1 MRQSGPARIVCSL
14 AFAAALF
21 LIISAVSRYL
31 MLQAFAPD
39 DLAKLTGAEKYD
51 VFRTGTLYDIRA
63 FTLTFAPFLLVML
76 LGSVFRSPRTVG
88 IAFRT
93 GGVFTAFVLIV
104 FSVINFYFYRTYN
117 SYIDVFIFSAFDEDA
132 EAVMKTVVHDYPL
145 GRALIAAA
153 LGLLLLIYIF
163 RKADAL
169 FSGARLPW
177 NTRAAWGKVLP
188 GVLVLIVIAVY
199 VIGTRGS
206 VGRFPL
212 RRNDAAASRFRAV
225 NMSLPN
231 SLMAFYWAVSDRRNT
246 KRLPEAENDELR
258 KLARNVGIEADISDP
273 SGAFRQKVPGEA
285 RSLRDSPN
293 VVFAVMESM
302 STHMLRF
309 DDPASFDLM
318 GSLRGILGDGYHFR
332 NFLSEGDGTMDTLAR
347 LLIRGTRLDVS
358 VTDAKRAPFLFNA
371 VKPFKEKGYKLVFI
385 TSGSAAWRN
394 IGEFLTFLG
403 FDEIDDEH
411 SIENKYPEAKA
422 GAWGVPDGFMFRF
435 ASDRLEKARKKGEKV
450 FILMLSTTNHGPYL
464 VPKSYHGADFEIPEK
479 ALRRFPLPDIRQMF
493 RTFRYANDMLGTFI
507 SDELK
512 GSGRDDTVIAFTGDH
527 NVRGLNYTRTSEA
540 LLGHSVPFWIY
551 VPEKFRKGAAY
562 DGKKFASQMGI
573 FPTLYGRALPGS
585 DFVYPGCDILSD
597 GCEPSFAFNAMI
609 SGINGKACL
618 IDEPAFSWSGMRLLR
633 PDDLELDPSAPVGKD
648 DRDCRKARS
657 FEELLD
663 WYCRYAV
670 VNLREKKSGK

>member
-1 MRQSGPARIVCSL
+1 MRTSGLMRLICSL
-14 AFAAALF
+14 AFTAALF
-21 LIISAVSRYL
+21 LVVSAVSRCL
-31 MLQAFAPD
+31 MLESFAAD
-39 DLAKLTGAEKYD
+39 DLGKLTGAEKYD
-51 VFRTGTLYDIRA
+51 VLRTGTLYDIRA
-63 FTLTFAPFLLVML
+63 FTLTFAPFFLIMILC
-76 LGSVFRSPRTVG
+76 SVFRKPGAFGV
-88 IAFRT
+88 AFRA
-93 GGVFTAFVLIV
+93 GGVITVFSLTVL
-104 FSVINFYFYRTYN
+104 SVINFYFYRTYN
-117 SYIDVFIFSAFDEDA
+117 SYIDVFFFSAFDEDA
-132 EAVMKTVVHDYPL
+132 VAVMKTVIHDYPL
-145 GRALIAAA
+145 GKGLIAVFA
-153 LGLLLLIYIF
+153 GLILLAFIF
-163 RKADAL
+163 RKADRL
-169 FSGARLPW
+169 LSSVRLPW
-177 NTRAAWGKVLP
+177 STGAAAGKILA
-188 GVLVLIVIAVY
+188 GVLAIALIAVY
-199 VIGTRGS
+199 VIGARGS

-225 NMSLPN
+225 NMALPN
-231 SLMAFYWAVSDRRNT
+231 ALLAFYWAADDWMKT
-246 KRLPEAENDELR
+246 AKLPAVGEDELLR
-258 KLARNVGIEADISDP
+258 LAKDTGIEADMSDP
-273 SGAFRQKVPGEA
+273 AGAFRHKVPGEQ
-285 RSLRDSPN
+285 RSLSASPN
-293 VVFAVMESM
+293 VVLAVMESM
-302 STHMLRF
+302 STHMLRY
-309 DDPASFDLM
+309 DDPRSFDLM
-318 GSLRGILGDGYHFR
+318 GSLRGVLGQGYYFR

-371 VKPFKEKGYKLVFI
+371 VKPFREKGYRLVFI

-411 SIENKYPEAKA
+411 TIENAYPEAKA
-422 GAWGVPDGFMFRF
+422 GAWGIPDGFMFRF
-435 ASDRLEKARKKGEKV
+435 AEDRLEKARRSGEKI

-464 VPKSYHGADFEIPEK
+464 VPADYRGADFEVPEAAK
-479 ALRRFPLPDIRQMF
+479 RRFPLPDIRQMY
-493 RTFRYANDMLGTFI
+493 RTFRYANDTLGSFI
-507 SDELK
+507 ADELG
-512 GSGRDDTVIAFTGDH
+512 GSGKDDTVIAFTGDH
-527 NVRGLNYTRTSEA
+527 NVRGLNYTETSEA

-562 DGKKFASQMGI
+562 DGKKFASQMAI
-573 FPTLYGRALPGS
+573 FPTLYARALPGS

-663 WYCRYAV
+663 WYYRYAV

>member
-1 MRQSGPARIVCSL
+1 MRQSGPARIICSL

-21 LIISAVSRYL
+21 LLISAVSRYL

-63 FTLTFAPFLLVML
+63 FTLTFAPFLLVMI
-76 LGSVFRSPRTVG
+76 LGSAFRSPRTVG

-132 EAVMKTVVHDYPL
+132 VAVMKTVIHDYPL
-145 GRALIAAA
+145 GKGLIAVFA
-153 LGLLLLIYIF
+153 GLILLAFIF
-163 RKADAL
+163 RKADRL
-169 FSGARLPW
+169 LSSVRLPW
-177 NTRAAWGKVLP
+177 STGAAAGKILA
-188 GVLVLIVIAVY
+188 GVLAIALIAVY
-199 VIGTRGS
+199 VIGARGS

-225 NMSLPN
+225 NMALPN
-231 SLMAFYWAVSDRRNT
+231 ALLAFYWAADDRMKT
-246 KRLPEAENDELR
+246 AKLPAVGEDELLR
-258 KLARNVGIEADISDP
+258 LAKDTGIEADMSDP
-273 SGAFRQKVPGEA
+273 AGAFRHKVPGEQ
-285 RSLRDSPN
+285 RSLSASPN
-293 VVFAVMESM
+293 VVLAVMESM
-302 STHMLRF
+302 STHMLRY
-309 DDPASFDLM
+309 DDPRSFDLM
-318 GSLRGILGDGYHFR
+318 GSLRGVLGQGYYFR

-371 VKPFKEKGYKLVFI
+371 VKPFREKGYRLVFI

-411 SIENKYPEAKA
+411 TIENAYPEAKA
-422 GAWGVPDGFMFRF
+422 GAWGIPDGFMFRF
-435 ASDRLEKARKKGEKV
+435 AEDRLEKARRSGEKI

-464 VPKSYHGADFEIPEK
+464 VPADYRGADFEVPEAAK
-479 ALRRFPLPDIRQMF
+479 RRFPLPDIRQMY
-493 RTFRYANDMLGTFI
+493 RTFRYANDTLGSFI
-507 SDELK
+507 ADELG
-512 GSGRDDTVIAFTGDH
+512 GSGKDDTVIAFTGDH
-527 NVRGLNYTRTSEA
+527 NVRGLNYTETSEA

-551 VPEKFRKGAAY
+551 VPEKYRAGADY
-562 DGKKFASQMGI
+562 EKDRFGSQMAI
-573 FPTLYGRALPGS
+573 FPTLYARALPGS
-585 DFVYPGCDILSD
+585 SYVYPGCDLLSE
-597 GCEPSFAFNAMI
+597 GCEPSFAFNGMI

-618 IDEPAFSWSGMRLLR
+618 IYEPAFSWTGMYLKR
-633 PDDLELDPSAPVGKD
+633 PDGLELDPGRPVPSGD
-648 DRDCRKARS
+648 ADCRRARS
-657 FEELLD
+657 FARLLD
-663 WYCRYAV
+663 WYYLYAV
-670 VNLREKKSGK
+670 VNLREKKE

>member
-1 MRQSGPARIVCSL
+1 MRQYGPARIICSL
-14 AFAAALF
+14 AFTAALF
-21 LIISAVSRYL
+21 LLISAVSRYL
-31 MLQAFAPD
+31 MLESFAAE
-39 DLAKLTGAEKYD
+39 DLGKLTGAEKYD

-63 FTLTFAPFLLVML
+63 FTLTFSPFLLIML
-76 LGSVFRSPRTVG
+76 IGSALRSPRTVG
-88 IAFRT
+88 TAFT
-93 GGVFTAFVLIV
+93 AGGVITVFALTV

-132 EAVMKTVVHDYPL
+132 VAVMKTVIHDYPL
-145 GRALIAAA
+145 GKGLIAVF
-153 LGLLLLIYIF
+153 LGLILLIFVF
-163 RKADAL
+163 RKADRL
-169 FSGARLPW
+169 FSSARLPW
-177 NTRAAWGKVLP
+177 NTGASWGKALA
-188 GVLVLIVIAVY
+188 GVVVIAVIAVY
-199 VIGTRGS
+199 AVGTRGS
-206 VGRFPL
+206 LGKFPL

-225 NMSLPN
+225 NMALPN
-231 SLMAFYWAVSDRRNT
+231 SMLAFYWAAGDRLKT
-246 KRLPEAENDELR
+246 QKLPEAGWDELAR
-258 KLARNVGIEADISDP
+258 LAKDTGIEADRTDP
-273 SGAFRQKVPGEA
+273 AKSFRHTVPGES
-285 RSLRDSPN
+285 RRLQDSPD

-302 STHMLRF
+302 STHMLRY
-309 DDPASFDLM
+309 DDPKSFDLM
-318 GSLRGILGDGYHFR
+318 GSLRGVLGQGYYFR

-347 LLIRGTRLDVS
+347 LLIRGPRLEVS

-371 VKPFKEKGYKLVFI
+371 VKPFREKGYRLVFI

-411 SIENKYPEAKA
+411 TIENAYPEAKA
-422 GAWGVPDGFMFRF
+422 GAWGIPDGFMFRF
-435 ASDRLEKARKKGEKV
+435 AEDRLEKARRSGEKI

-464 VPKSYHGADFEIPEK
+464 VPADYRGADFEVPEAAK
-479 ALRRFPLPDIRQMF
+479 RRFPLPDIRQMY
-493 RTFRYANDMLGTFI
+493 RTFRYANDTLGSFI
-507 SDELK
+507 ADELG
-512 GSGRDDTVIAFTGDH
+512 GSGKDDTVIAFTGDH
-527 NVRGLNYTRTSEA
+527 NVRGLNYTETSEA

-551 VPEKFRKGAAY
+551 VPEKYRAGADY
-562 DGKKFASQMGI
+562 EKDRFGSQMAI
-573 FPTLYGRALPGS
+573 FPTLYARALPGS

-663 WYCRYAV
+663 WYYRYAV

>member
-1 MRQSGPARIVCSL
+1 MRTSGLMRLICSL
-14 AFAAALF
+14 AFTAALF
-21 LIISAVSRYL
+21 LVVSAVSRCL
-31 MLQAFAPD
+31 MLESFAAD
-39 DLAKLTGAEKYD
+39 DLGKLTGAEKYD
-51 VFRTGTLYDIRA
+51 VLRTGTLYDIRA
-63 FTLTFAPFLLVML
+63 FTLTFAPFFLIMILC
-76 LGSVFRSPRTVG
+76 SVFRKPGAFGV
-88 IAFRT
+88 AFRA
-93 GGVFTAFVLIV
+93 GGVITVFSLTVL
-104 FSVINFYFYRTYN
+104 SVINFYFYRTYN

-132 EAVMKTVVHDYPL
+132 VAVMKTVIHDYPL
-145 GRALIAAA
+145 GKGLIAVFA
-153 LGLLLLIYIF
+153 GLILLAFIF
-163 RKADAL
+163 RKADRL
-169 FSGARLPW
+169 LSSVRLPW
-177 NTRAAWGKVLP
+177 STGAAAGKILA
-188 GVLVLIVIAVY
+188 GVLAIALIAVY
-199 VIGTRGS
+199 VIGARGS

-225 NMSLPN
+225 NMALPN
-231 SLMAFYWAVSDRRNT
+231 ALLAFYWAADDRMKT
-246 KRLPEAENDELR
+246 AKLPAVGEDELLR
-258 KLARNVGIEADISDP
+258 LAKDTGIEADMSDP
-273 SGAFRQKVPGEA
+273 AGAFRHKVPGEQ
-285 RSLRDSPN
+285 RSLSASPN
-293 VVFAVMESM
+293 VVLAVMESM
-302 STHMLRF
+302 STHMLRY
-309 DDPASFDLM
+309 DDPRSFDLM
-318 GSLRGILGDGYHFR
+318 GSLRGVLGQGYYFR

-371 VKPFKEKGYKLVFI
+371 VKPFREKGYRLVFI

-411 SIENKYPEAKA
+411 TIENAYPEAKA
-422 GAWGVPDGFMFRF
+422 GAWGIPDGFMFRF
-435 ASDRLEKARKKGEKV
+435 AEDRLEKARRSGEKI

-464 VPKSYHGADFEIPEK
+464 VPADYRGADFEVPEAAK
-479 ALRRFPLPDIRQMF
+479 RRFPLPDIRQMY
-493 RTFRYANDMLGTFI
+493 RTFRYANDTLGSFI
-507 SDELK
+507 ADELG
-512 GSGRDDTVIAFTGDH
+512 GSGKDDTVIAFTGDH
-527 NVRGLNYTRTSEA
+527 NVRGLNYTETSEA

-551 VPEKFRKGAAY
+551 VPEKYRAGADY
-562 DGKKFASQMGI
+562 EKDRFGSQMAI
-573 FPTLYGRALPGS
+573 FPTLYARALPGS

-663 WYCRYAV
+663 WYYRYAV